1 MRIPSTIQA
10 TPATAPVPAIAW
22 GARLAAGLAIML
34 GALTFL
40 LGVCWDIQWH
50 TFIGRDRTLIPPHI
64 MMLSGITLSGI
75 AALAGVLGES
85 ALARRIPAL
94 EAQSA
99 RFAGVFQSSL
109 GAYLAG
115 YASLAAALAFPL
127 DSYWHSLYGI
137 DVAIWAPFHIMFLA
151 GTSLTALG
159 AAYTLTSA
167 AQIATEASAP
177 GAARLAYGG
186 AIVAL
191 ATLLG
196 TLTILLIDAY
206 RGPLFPVLSG
216 LVVGWSLLAVKYA
229 IPWRWA
235 ATLTTL
241 GYLLIAIVVFIYVPP
256 ATNALVSSE
265 HLAYLRG
272 YPGVWSVVALGWPLA
287 PLVCALLLD
296 SVLPNAR
303 APRLPTARL
312 SWAATAIMLLA
323 LVWAPVAHPIGVPIR
338 ELAAIASPVGLI
350 ALVFGALGALVG
362 VKLGE
367 LTGVSMQA
375 TQVAQSSIAA
385 SAAPLGLPAHAQEGQ

>member
-1 MRIPSTIQA
+1 MQVAHAAP
-10 TPATAPVPAIAW
+10 TAPVSPATSIPAVAW
-22 GARLAAGLAIML
+22 GARLAAGLVIML

-50 TFIGRDRTLIPPHI
+50 TYIGRDRTLIPPHI
-64 MMLSGITLSGI
+64 MMLSGITLSGV
-75 AALAGVLGES
+75 AALVSVLVES

-94 EAQSA
+94 AAHST

-109 GAYLAG
+109 GAYVAG

-151 GTSLTALG
+151 GMSLTTLG

-167 AQIATEASAP
+167 AQMATEAGAV
-177 GAARLAYGG
+177 GAARLAYAG
-186 AIVAL
+186 AIAAL

-216 LVVGWSLLAVKYA
+216 LAVGWSLLTAKYA

-235 ATLTTL
+235 ASLTTL
-241 GYLLIAIVVFIYVPP
+241 GYLVIAVIVFVYVPP
-256 ATNALVSSE
+256 ATDALVRSE

-272 YPGVWSVVALGWPLA
+272 QPGAWSVVALGWPLA
-287 PLVCALLLD
+287 PVICALLLD
-296 SVLPNAR
+296 GLLVNAR

-312 SWAATAIMLLA
+312 SWAASAII
-323 LVWAPVAHPIGVPIR
+323 LVSVIWAPVAHPIGRAVI
-338 ELAAIASPVGLI
+338 ELAALASPVGLI
-350 ALVFGALGALVG
+350 ALAFGALGAFIG
-362 VKLGE
+362 VKMGE

-375 TQVAQSSIAA
+375 PIPAQSPLAGSL
-385 SAAPLGLPAHAQEGQ
+385 AAPALERR